1 MPVSVPSRSSV
12 ETSPGESAGAAIAGT
27 IPPRAP
33 TVLRWPPRSRIE
45 IRRGSLL
52 EARERHVVHGC
63 NASGGFG
70 KGVAEQIKAA
80 YPAACEAY
88 KAEHRAGRLRLG
100 LAQFVDCGRHV
111 VVNGVTQR
119 AYGHDAARGHV
130 YVDYEAVR
138 AVFRSIDDR
147 ARREGF
153 SAVGLPFIGTGYAGG
168 SWARISA
175 VILEEARW
183 FEPVVYSL
191 DGRVPQG

>member
-1 MPVSVPSRSSV
+1 MVVSVPSRSSV
-12 ETSPGESAGAAIAGT
+12 ETSLDGSAGASIAGT
-27 IPPRAP
+27 VPPRAP
-33 TVLRWPPRSRIE
+33 AVLRWPPRGRIE

-52 EARERHVVHGC
+52 DARERHIVHGC

-88 KAEHRAGRLRLG
+88 KAEHHAGRLQLG
-100 LAQFVDCGRHV
+100 LAMFVDCGRHV
-111 VVNGVTQR
+111 VVNAVTQR
-119 AYGHDAARGHV
+119 AYGHGAARGRV
-130 YVDYEAVR
+130 YVDYDAVR
-138 AVFRSIDDR
+138 TVFRSIDDR

-168 SWARISA
+168 SWSRIS
-175 VILEEARW
+175 VILLEEARW

>member
-27 IPPRAP
+27 IPSRAP

-119 AYGHDAARGHV
+119 AYGHDAARGRV